1 MSLLINETF
10 ASPDIPLWLS
20 TDLVTSNVGKLVMGS
35 PALLIGS
42 AYFTVGSYTFPTAV
56 NSVVLQGWASI
67 ANAGTG
73 TTGTIFLS
81 TSATSID
88 TSKTTALTGITINAT
103 GTTFIQLDNLQYY
116 SATPFTTIYLVVQN
130 TTGTTTGILT
140 PTSASGN
147 ATYGT
152 ALPLSFSLT
161 SGTGSIVVMGG

>member
-1 MSLLINETF
+1 MSLLLNETF

-20 TDLVTSNVGKLVMGS
+20 TDLATSNVGKLVMGS
-35 PALLIGS
+35 VTTLPGS
-42 AYFTVGSYTFPTAV
+42 GYFTVGSYTFPTAV
-56 NSVVLQGWASI
+56 NSVFLQGWAAL

-81 TSATSID
+81 TSTSSLD
-88 TSKTTALTGITINAT
+88 TSKTTALTSITINGS

-116 SATPFTTIYLVVQN
+116 SATPFTTIYLVVGN
-130 TTGTTTGILT
+130 ATGTTTGNIT

-152 ALPLSFSLT
+152 SLPLGFAL
-161 SGTGSIVVMGG
+161 GAGGSIVVIGG